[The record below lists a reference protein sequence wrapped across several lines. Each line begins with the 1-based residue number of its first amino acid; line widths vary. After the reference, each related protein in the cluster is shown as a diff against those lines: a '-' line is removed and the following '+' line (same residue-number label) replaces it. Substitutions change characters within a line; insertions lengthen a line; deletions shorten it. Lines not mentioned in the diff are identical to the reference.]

1 MLLEKTDKA
10 RQTLKA
16 GTTGDLDLRDRRILI
31 LADGKRSADAIA
43 ALLGADSAAS
53 IHRLL
58 REGYLAGATHVPG
71 AGPVHDRGVALAGL
85 WRSTGVARDGHG
97 DVDRRESARQG
108 PAAEA
113 NPAVVAGV
121 NRTAP
126 RRSLA
131 AAKMYMLDMLQ
142 LQRTPQAADARVAI
156 QCAATPED
164 VVDALLDALRHVL
177 DVSTP
182 TYGDNISTRLAEIL
196 PMEALPRL
204 DAIRDGR
211 LAGMAGAVD
220 AASDTPSA
228 VATG

>member
-16 GTTGDLDLRDRRILI
+16 GTSGELDLRDRRILI

-43 ALLGADSAAS
+43 ALLGPDSAGS
-53 IHRLL
+53 IDRLL
-58 REGYLAGATHVPG
+58 RDDYLAGVALTPG
-71 AGPVHDRGVALAGL
+71 FGPVRDRSTAFPGL
-85 WRSTGVARDGHG
+85 LRSTGAAGRD
-97 DVDRRESARQG
+97 DVDRRR
-108 PAAEA
+108 PAPPSPAIDTD
-113 NPAVVAGV
+113 PAVVA
-121 NRTAP
+121 NTSRATP

-142 LQRTPQAADARVAI
+142 LQRTTQAASARVAI

-177 DVSTP
+177 GVSTP
-182 TYGDNISTRLAEIL
+182 TYGDNISSRLAEIL

-204 DAIRDGR
+204 DAIRGGR
-211 LAGMAGAVD
+211 HAAIAAAVT

-228 VATG
+228 IAATG